1 SGLPYVLDLK
11 PPIKW
16 LSSQETNLNQ
26 SFPFTDLNSETPDQ
40 FVVRTYPQFLWL
52 PESIMPLNLSS
63 RINLG
68 RCFILS
74 LTARASANKYHIK
87 LPEILDNNGGA
98 GEIEETMMW
107 FALSQV
113 KSNVEDQAK
122 CEWTRSNS
130 SENGAHSSHL
140 IETPIWM
147 NNDWRLRWIR
157 RMGQHKAQIQ
167 ILLYFLILSLPGPQ
181 PSHPESPEMSS
192 IKCRKRPQ
200 KKIAPVATP

>member
-1 SGLPYVLDLK
+1 LSGLPYVLDLK

-26 SFPFTDLNSETPDQ
+26 SCPFTDLNSETPDQ
-40 FVVRTYPQFLWL
+40 FIVRTYPQFLWL
-52 PESIMPLNLSS
+52 PEVNLLESSQCRLLTAFQSIMPLNLTSC
-63 RINLG
+63 INLG

-74 LTARASANKYHIK
+74 LTAHASTNKYHVE
-87 LPEILDNNGGA
+87 LPEILDNDGSA

-113 KSNVEDQAK
+113 KSNVEGQAERK
-122 CEWTRSNS
+122 RMCSNS
-130 SENGAHSSHL
+130 SENGSHSSHL

-157 RMGQHKAQIQ
+157 RMGRRKAQIQ
-167 ILLYFLILSLPGPQ
+167 ILLYFLILWLPG
-181 PSHPESPEMSS
+181 
-192 IKCRKRPQ
+192 
-200 KKIAPVATP
+200 